1 MKTIIFLFGTVLLL
15 ASCTTTK
22 EGYYASKANF
32 TNSSTMEVAVAI
44 PQPTS
49 VANKNN
55 IVIKPI
61 NNKTISISENSFQL
75 DSSLI
80 AKGNEKVIF
89 SASKPVE
96 ENEPILTVHALR
108 TRMAGELRLEA
119 GIIENKFAGRILNKT
134 ANKIEALNLNTK
146 THLSFF
152 DKLKAKLFTKL
163 QAKFAVRGGMAM
175 ADILAI
181 VSLVTGILALG
192 AFYGSFLL
200 GLAAIITGT
209 IALRKGTSRRIMAI
223 VGIILGVVAMLFW
236 SGWIFLY

>member
-1 MKTIIFLFGTVLLL
+1 MKPFVFYFGIVVLL

-22 EGYYASKANF
+22 EGYYAGKANYH
-32 TNSSTMEVAVAI
+32 NASSMEVAVTTPHPFTA
-44 PQPTS
+44 T
-49 VANKNN
+49 KEN
-55 IVIKPI
+55 IIVKPV
-61 NNKTISISENSFQL
+61 NDKTKSISENNFQS
-75 DSSLI
+75 DSSITI
-80 AKGNEKVIF
+80 AINDMAVL
-89 SASKPVE
+89 SASKPVV
-96 ENEPILTVHALR
+96 ENEPILTVNALR

-119 GIIENKFAGRILNKT
+119 GTIENKFAGRILNKT
-134 ANKIEALNLNTK
+134 ANKIEVLNLNTK

-200 GLAAIITGT
+200 GLAAIITGA